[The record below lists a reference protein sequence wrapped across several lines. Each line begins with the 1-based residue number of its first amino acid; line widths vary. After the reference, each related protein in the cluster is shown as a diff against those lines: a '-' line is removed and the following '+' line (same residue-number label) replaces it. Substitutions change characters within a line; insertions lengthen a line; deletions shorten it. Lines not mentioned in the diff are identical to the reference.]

1 MNRRIGR
8 LIQVGLFAA
17 LPATWVGTALAQ
29 NTNSGVNSAPSDTQ
43 GINPLPQSDTSG
55 LGLDQ
60 TKKGHLD
67 DSTPAPMGT
76 DQKGGDLKGSTDV
89 NKTGQPGSETKGSPG
104 SSPSGVDTKDIQK
117 QSGTDQPA
125 TKDFDSGLDKGDS
138 VMPPDVTTPAP
149 KSDIG
154 TQNSD
159 TLKDSTDINK

>member
-43 GINPLPQSDTSG
+43 GINPLPQSDSTG

-67 DSTPAPMGT
+67 DQTPAPMGT
-76 DQKGGDLKGSTDV
+76 DQSGDVQKQSGTD
-89 NKTGQPGSETKGSPG
+89 TKGAP
-104 SSPSGVDTKDIQK
+104 PSGVDSKDIQK

-125 TKDFDSGLDKGDS
+125 TKDFDSGLDKS
-138 VMPPDVTTPAP
+138 NKAMPPDVTTPDT
-149 KSDIG
+149 KGDIG

-159 TLKDSTDINK
+159 TLKDSTDVNK